1 MKVNN
6 IDLKTLIKK
15 ILTKIVFVIFENRIS
30 RTIRFLLKWN
40 LLALHEGLI
49 VSRLKNRPL
58 DREGAPR
65 PWLALPAIEFLERC
79 DFEGLTIC
87 ELGSGSSTLWW
98 ATRCKAIFTFEHSQ
112 AWLDKLNGRN
122 AHSNIHGFIHPEYER
137 FENFEKFDAD
147 VIVIDGLDRTSA
159 CSDIHRQ
166 ITNGKVSPVMI
177 IFDNANWYPKS
188 SDLLAKLRDFISI
201 DFIGFP
207 PMGLG
212 KQTTRIFINTKR
224 ETDWVN
230 VVRVS
235 INRDKRGNLIDEYT
249 IE

>member
-1 MKVNN
+1 M
-6 IDLKTLIKK
+6 IKK
-15 ILTKIVFVIFENRIS
+15 FSTKIVFMMFENRIS
-30 RTIRFLLKWN
+30 RLIRFLLKWN
-40 LLALHEGLI
+40 ILAVHEGLTT
-49 VSRLKNRPL
+49 SRLKNQPI
-58 DREGAPR
+58 DREGNPL

-79 DFEGLTIC
+79 DFKRFTIC

-98 ATRCKAIFTFEHSQ
+98 APRCKAIFTFEHSQ
-112 AWLDKLNGRN
+112 TWLNKLNERN
-122 AHSNIHGFIHPEYER
+122 AYSNIHGYIQPEYGI
-137 FENFEKFDAD
+137 FENFEKFNAD

-159 CSDIHRQ
+159 CTDIHQQ

-188 SDLLAKLRDFISI
+188 SDLLAQLQDFISI

-224 ETDWVN
+224 DSAWVN
-230 VVRVS
+230 AVRVS
-235 INRDKRGNLIDEYT
+235 INRDKRGRTIDEYT
-249 IE
+249 LE